1 MDKDRIDYFVYA
13 YESKSFSAA
22 AAKVPMSSQ
31 GFTKAIR
38 NLERDLK
45 VTLFYVDN
53 DGVRKPT
60 AYADEYYQYA
70 KQVQIEREKLQ
81 HSFDA
86 IAYSDR
92 EELRIGCSLG
102 ILGIIG
108 DLTMDF
114 KAIRPDV
121 KLIVSEASDS
131 VIDLS
136 LHEGVFDLA
145 LTMAPYPPDFVTVSL
160 YSSPVYMW
168 VHNNSPLSKKSKLE
182 VEDIFDQRIAMPG
195 REFKCYQKMTEH
207 LLDKER
213 EIQANIA
220 EYSEIF
226 WIYEFVLK
234 QKGIG
239 FTLPHLI
246 SLDTFS
252 RDDTIKAIL
261 FDDMNW
267 EFGISHLRNHR
278 LTETEQDFILF
289 VQKRIKRFISKCQ
302 IPAHAS

>member
-1 MDKDRIDYFVYA
+1 
-13 YESKSFSAA
+13 
-22 AAKVPMSSQ
+22 
-31 GFTKAIR
+31 
-38 NLERDLK
+38 
-45 VTLFYVDN
+45 
-53 DGVRKPT
+53 
-60 AYADEYYQYA
+60 
-70 KQVQIEREKLQ
+70 
-81 HSFDA
+81 
-86 IAYSDR
+86 
-92 EELRIGCSLG
+92 
-102 ILGIIG
+102 
-108 DLTMDF
+108 
-114 KAIRPDV
+114 
-121 KLIVSEASDS
+121 
-131 VIDLS
+131 
-136 LHEGVFDLA
+136 
-145 LTMAPYPPDFVTVSL
+145 
-160 YSSPVYMW
+160 
-168 VHNNSPLSKKSKLE
+168 
-182 VEDIFDQRIAMPG
+182 
-195 REFKCYQKMTEH
+195 MTEH

>member
-13 YESKSFSAA
+13 YESKSFSSA

-86 IAYSDR
+86 IAFSDR

-102 ILGIIG
+102 ILGILG
-108 DLTMDF
+108 DLTIDF
-114 KAIRPDV
+114 KTIRPDV

-145 LTMAPYPPDFVTVSL
+145 LTMGPYPPDFVTVPL
-160 YSSPVYMW
+160 YASPVHMW
-168 VHNNSPLSKKSKLE
+168 IHENNPLSKKLKLE
-182 VEDIFDQRIAMPG
+182 AEDVVNQRIAMPG
-195 REFKCYQKMTEH
+195 REFKCYLKMVDYLTSKGCEH
-207 LLDKER
+207 Q
-213 EIQANIA
+213 INIA

-234 QKGIG
+234 QRGIG
-239 FTLPHLI
+239 FTLPHLT

-252 RDDTIKAIL
+252 RDNTIKAIP
-261 FDDMNW
+261 FDDMSW
-267 EFGISHLRNHR
+267 EFGISYLRNHK
-278 LTETEQDFILF
+278 LTETEQDFITF
-289 VQKRIKRFISKCQ
+289 VQKRIKRFISKNQ
-302 IPAHAS
+302 A